1 MVEKVLFNDYE
12 IEAGILD
19 IKDKTNEPTG
29 NILKQ
34 IELECEII
42 GKTKRGEIGGILKN
56 VFVLK
61 IPSQNIEIKAKSKT
75 NSWSYQ
81 GYNLDENTSI
91 KYNMEIEELDKDLPD
106 DWNAFYALAGTTV
119 DNWIR
124 TRALSELLE
133 EKGVSNLEEYEKKI
147 ELIQKRDRQKLV
159 DWITH
164 GKNEKK
170 DKIE

>member
-1 MVEKVLFNDYE
+1 
-12 IEAGILD
+12 
-19 IKDKTNEPTG
+19 
-29 NILKQ
+29 
-34 IELECEII
+34 
-42 GKTKRGEIGGILKN
+42 
-56 VFVLK
+56 
-61 IPSQNIEIKAKSKT
+61 
-75 NSWSYQ
+75 
-81 GYNLDENTSI
+81 
-91 KYNMEIEELDKDLPD
+91 MEIEELDKDLPD